1 MLSQYFKI
9 HGRESG
15 ELRSAVVLGV
25 KKAVRIDCAKRTE
38 DPYPG
43 RKLSFTSDMVA
54 RDTLGD
60 RLASLAFRCGFC
72 HLLRLSEYLNLSGS
86 KLFRHCILAKH
97 VVLQGR

>member
-25 KKAVRIDCAKRTE
+25 KKAVRIDCAKR
-38 DPYPG
+38 

-60 RLASLAFRCGFC
+60 QLASLAFRCGFC
-72 HLLRLSEYLNLSGS
+72 HLLRLSEHLNPSGS